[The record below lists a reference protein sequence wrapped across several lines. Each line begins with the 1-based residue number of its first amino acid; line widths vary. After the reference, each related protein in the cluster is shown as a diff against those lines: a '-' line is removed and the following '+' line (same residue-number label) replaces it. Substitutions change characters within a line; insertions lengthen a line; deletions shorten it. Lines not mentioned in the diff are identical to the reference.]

1 MLFDQAFI
9 EKLEGDP
16 LGGILEA
23 FDITFDKFGAENA
36 PGSWTP
42 EHLEV
47 LLETTVFINLA
58 IKTNN
63 FDIRIS
69 DPVLIEN
76 VPLACR
82 KMLEYLR
89 EVRAEFKELGFKARM
104 ASKASHYEAAFKTS
118 FAYEF
123 TQGDLDRIQVLIS
136 ELRSQLTANTSLEES
151 HKQRLLR
158 RLEKLQSELHKRV
171 PDVDRFFGL
180 VGDAGVVFG
189 KLGNDAKP
197 IVDRVKE
204 LMQIAWKTQA
214 HAEELPTS
222 SPNPMLEHAPEDE

>member
-16 LGGILEA
+16 LEGILEA
-23 FDITFDKFGAENA
+23 LELTFVKFGEENV
-36 PGSWTP
+36 PHTWTP
-42 EHLEV
+42 EHLEI
-47 LLETTVFINLA
+47 LWEAIVFINLA
-58 IKTNN
+58 IKTSN

-69 DPVLIEN
+69 DPMLTDN
-76 VPLACR
+76 VPQDCSL
-82 KMLEYLR
+82 MLDYLWR
-89 EVRAEFKELGFKARM
+89 VKAEFTELGFKARM
-104 ASKASHYEAAFKTS
+104 ALKTSHYEAAFKTS

-123 TQGDLDRIQVLIS
+123 VQGDLDRIQILIS

-171 PDVDRFFGL
+171 PDLDRFFGL
-180 VGDAGVVFG
+180 IGDAGVVLG

-197 IVDRVKE
+197 IVDIVKE
-204 LMQIAWKTQA
+204 LLQITWKTQA
-214 HAEELPTS
+214 HAEELS
-222 SPNPMLEHAPEDE
+222 SNSPNPMLEHTPEDD